1 MKIIKKDKTYFINY
15 NKDEDT
21 SVLNEILD
29 SNLDIKRITK
39 DVYSIVL
46 DRNLDYINKSRDVI
60 ILKKE
65 ELIKPEFHN
74 VDLIKSKILSFLN
87 DKSISG
93 ADLIEGNSEKLLK
106 KEDLPVFLE
115 MLKKKEVTIFH
126 LPKYKKGI
134 YKANTSIPEVFVSSK
149 VEDKKPGFV
158 SASKIDVEDDTTS
171 SYEANLYVIIK
182 NQGDAVFFSEKYGD
196 RIKSGEI
203 IGQKSF
209 DGNYYVIDSDN
220 YQKIK
225 EKIIALKFK
234 DAFNIEDI
242 KLKLNYPEDEIKVVL
257 EILKEE
263 CLVIEKRKGNYLLV

>member
-15 NKDEDT
+15 NKEEDT

-29 SNLDIKRITK
+29 SNLDIKKITK

-46 DRNLDYINKSRDVI
+46 DKNVDNTNKSREVVT
-60 ILKKE
+60 LKKD
-65 ELIKPEFHN
+65 ELIKPEQQN
-74 VDLIKSKILSFLN
+74 INTIKSKILSFLN

-93 ADLIEGNSEKLLK
+93 ADLIEGNFEKLLK

-115 MLKKKEVTIFH
+115 MLKKKEVTIFQ

-134 YKANTSIPEVFVSSK
+134 YKANTSIPNVPVSSK
-149 VEDKKPGFV
+149 VDEKRQAFV
-158 SASKIDVEDDTTS
+158 SASKLDVDEDTTS
-171 SYEANLYVIIK
+171 SYEANSYVIIR

-225 EKIIALKFK
+225 GKILALKFK

-242 KLKLNYPEDEIKVVL
+242 KVKLNYPEDEIKVVL

-263 CLVIEKRKGNYLLV
+263 CLVIEKRRGNYLFV